1 MENAKESLSALAEIS
16 DAFERSW
23 SVGTDEIEER
33 ALFFCETGVKAA
45 QLLAT
50 AAKAHGIEDNL
61 LSEWAAAIPGSD
73 ALGLALR
80 CDLKSVRLYT
90 QYWVAIATRVES
102 GNRSPFPLYRG
113 FKSLPNGLVRRD
125 DYICTP
131 LAGPDV
137 FWPPMADCFAA
148 MDLNHEQAQ
157 IVFSALTAETAIFTL
172 TNGDGRKSWLT
183 TVRRATIDRTM
194 LADWLAP
201 LAEREGGSAIVKAA
215 QTTDLVHVAGGMDSV
230 KGAFLTF
237 YFQSDAQTVL
247 ERLTSPDM

>member
-1 MENAKESLSALAEIS
+1 MENPKESLSALAKIS

-23 SVGTDEIEER
+23 SIGTDEIEER
-33 ALFFCETGVKAA
+33 ALFFCETDVKAA

-50 AAKAHGIEDNL
+50 AAKAHGIEDKL

-90 QYWVAIATRVES
+90 QYWVAIASRVES
-102 GNRSPFPLYRG
+102 GDRSPFPLYRG
-113 FKSLPNGLVRRD
+113 FKSLPAGLVRRD

-137 FWPPMADCFAA
+137 FWPPMAGCFAA
-148 MDLNHEQAQ
+148 MGLDHDQAQ
-157 IVFSALTAETAIFTL
+157 AVFNALSAETAIFTQ
-172 TNGDGRKSWLT
+172 TDGDGRKSWLT
-183 TVRRATIDRTM
+183 TVRRAQIDRTM

-201 LAEREGGSAIVKAA
+201 LAKREGGSAIVKAA

-237 YFQSDAQTVL
+237 YFQSDAQTVI
-247 ERLTSPDM
+247 ERLTAQDT